1 MREVRLSTQA
11 GLKMALQCLPS
22 SPFKYTATRI
32 IGEAVQML
40 DDQEL
45 MISQLNGEIEDMQR
59 LEHWNGLSEEGKN
72 EAIKKAI

>member
-1 MREVRLSTQA
+1 MCEVRLSTQA
-11 GLKMALQCLPS
+11 GLKMILQCLPN
-22 SPFKYTATRI
+22 SPFKDTATRI

-45 MISQLNGEIEDMQR
+45 MISQLNGEIEDMQC
-59 LEHWNGLSEEGKN
+59 LAHWNSLSEKDKE

>member
-11 GLKMALQCLPS
+11 GLKMILQCLPS
-22 SPFKYTATRI
+22 SQFKDTAARI
-32 IGEAVQML
+32 IGDAVQML
-40 DDQEL
+40 DDQEM